1 MKEASFDWGS
11 LIRNVLAGLAVVAV
25 VAVACTGIGILAVGA
40 GVMVASTASVMVMGA
55 VIGGVVS
62 VGACAIGDILSGEV
76 SSMSDYVFTAT
87 SGAITGAIF
96 GVVGAGSFFQE
107 LEKIIKPKELLL
119 LARSGVMGVTGFGT
133 GIADNVANQLNH
145 GTSLGE
151 INWNQALG
159 SRIIKRNDNR
169 IILLGRL

>member
-40 GVMVASTASVMVMGA
+40 GVMVASTASVMVTGA

-96 GVVGAGSFFQE
+96 GVVGASSFFKGWKRLSSQ
-107 LEKIIKPKELLL
+107 KNFFYLL
-119 LARSGVMGVTGFGT
+119 
-133 GIADNVANQLNH
+133 D
-145 GTSLGE
+145 LGL
-151 INWNQALG
+151 WV
-159 SRIIKRNDNR
+159 
-169 IILLGRL
+169 